1 MNLDT
6 NYKQNFIN
14 EISNF
19 VKYKLKKTQAFIS
32 NIILSRVLCLIVK
45 IALRSKDICLVIC
58 ILKHWDEVL
67 QIIYKRIMKNNSSKK
82 FIIITTQTVS
92 IVFLGV
98 LDDIQSSNMGFGFKS
113 INRFFII
120 GQLVIVFLF
129 MACDI
134 II

>member
-1 MNLDT
+1 
-6 NYKQNFIN
+6 
-14 EISNF
+14 
-19 VKYKLKKTQAFIS
+19 
-32 NIILSRVLCLIVK
+32 
-45 IALRSKDICLVIC
+45 
-58 ILKHWDEVL
+58 
-67 QIIYKRIMKNNSSKK
+67 MKNNSSKK